1 MVLLVHL
8 GRKVLSDQK
17 EIKVHQA
24 HQGLLVYQDRRERM
38 VKRVQLDLEDNLA
51 LQ

>member
-1 MVLLVHL
+1 MVLLVHP
-8 GRKVLSDQK
+8 GRKVLLDQK

-24 HQGLLVYQDRRERM
+24 HQVSLVYQDRRERM